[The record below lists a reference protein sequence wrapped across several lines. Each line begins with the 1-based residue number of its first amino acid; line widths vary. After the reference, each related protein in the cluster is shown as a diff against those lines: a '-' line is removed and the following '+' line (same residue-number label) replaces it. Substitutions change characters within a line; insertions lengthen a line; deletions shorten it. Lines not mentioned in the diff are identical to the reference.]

1 MLETLRE
8 RLLSVQQDFASG
20 LKTLSDKSREAKVKS
35 KPRTVPFLPKYSAG
49 LELLSRYEDTWA
61 ALHRRAKECA
71 SAGELVDSEVVM
83 LSAHWEKKR
92 TSLVELQEQLQQLPA
107 LIADLESMTANL
119 THLEASFEE
128 VENNLL
134 HLEDLCGQCELERCK
149 HMQSQQLENY
159 KKNKRKELETF
170 KGCRKIKAELDAEHA
185 QKVLEMEHTQQMKLK
200 ERQKIFEE
208 AFQQDME
215 QYLSTGYLQ
224 IAERRE
230 PIGSMSSME
239 VNVDMLEQMDLMD
252 ISDQEALDVFL
263 NSGEENTVLSPAL
276 GPESSTCQNEIT
288 LQVPNPSELRAKPP
302 SSSSTCTDT
311 ATQDISED
319 GESPV
324 VQSDE
329 EEVQVDTA
337 LATSHTDREATPDG
351 SDDSDS

>member
-8 RLLSVQQDFASG
+8 RLLSVQQDFTSG

-35 KPRTVPFLPKYSAG
+35 KPRTVPCLPKYSAG

-92 TSLVELQEQLQQLPA
+92 TSLVELQEQLQQLPG
-107 LIADLESMTANL
+107 LLADLESMTENL
-119 THLEASFEE
+119 TNLEASFEE
-128 VENNLL
+128 VENHLL
-134 HLEDLCGQCELERCK
+134 NLEDLCGQCELERYK
-149 HMQSQQLENY
+149 HMQSQQLETY

-170 KGCRKIKAELDAEHA
+170 KAELDAEHT
-185 QKVLEMEHTQQMKLK
+185 QKALEMEHTQQAKLK
-200 ERQKIFEE
+200 ERQKFFEE

-230 PIGSMSSME
+230 PMGSMSSME
-239 VNVDMLEQMDLMD
+239 VNIDMLEQMDLMD

-263 NSGEENTVLSPAL
+263 NSGAEDNTVPSPVS
-276 GPESSTCQNEIT
+276 GPDSGDSRQEIT
-288 LQVPNPSELRAKPP
+288 LRVPDPAESQAEPPP
-302 SSSSTCTDT
+302 SPC
-311 ATQDISED
+311 ACPELAAPAPGD
-319 GESPV
+319 GEAPV

-329 EEVQVDTA
+329 EGVEVDTA
-337 LATSHTDREATPDG
+337 LATLH

>member
-8 RLLSVQQDFASG
+8 RLLSVQQDFTSG

-35 KPRTVPFLPKYSAG
+35 KPKTVSYLPKYSAG

-71 SAGELVDSEVVM
+71 NAGELVDSEVVM
-83 LSAHWEKKR
+83 LSAHWEKKK
-92 TSLVELQEQLQQLPA
+92 TSLIELQEQLQQLPA

-128 VENNLL
+128 VENHLL
-134 HLEDLCGQCELERCK
+134 NLEDLCGQCELERCK
-149 HMQSQQLENY
+149 YMQSQKLENY

-170 KGCRKIKAELDAEHA
+170 KAELDAEHTK
-185 QKVLEMEHTQQMKLK
+185 KVLEMEHTQQMKLK
-200 ERQKIFEE
+200 ERQKFFEE

-230 PIGSMSSME
+230 PTGSMSSME
-239 VNVDMLEQMDLMD
+239 VNIDMLEQMDLMD

-263 NSGEENTVLSPAL
+263 NSGGEDNTVQSPVS
-276 GPESSTCQNEIT
+276 GPESSVGENEIT
-288 LQVPNPSELRAKPP
+288 LQVPNLTESQTKP
-302 SSSSTCTDT
+302 SSSSSCTDQ
-311 ATQDISED
+311 ASQEPSED
-319 GESPV
+319 GESPL

-329 EEVQVDTA
+329 EGVEVDTA
-337 LATSHTDREATPDG
+337 LATLHT
-351 SDDSDS
+351 DDSDS

>member
-8 RLLSVQQDFASG
+8 RLLSVQQDFTSG

-35 KPRTVPFLPKYSAG
+35 KPRTVPYLPKYSAG

-83 LSAHWEKKR
+83 LSAHWEKKK

-134 HLEDLCGQCELERCK
+134 HLEDLCGQCEFERCK

-170 KGCRKIKAELDAEHA
+170 KAELDAEHA

-200 ERQKIFEE
+200 ERQKFFEE

-252 ISDQEALDVFL
+252 VSDQEALDVFL
-263 NSGEENTVLSPAL
+263 NSGGE
-276 GPESSTCQNEIT
+276 GPDSSARQNEIT

-311 ATQDISED
+311 ATQDISEG

-329 EEVQVDTA
+329 DEVQVDTA
-337 LATSHTDREATPDG
+337 LATSHTGREAAPDG

>member
-170 KGCRKIKAELDAEHA
+170 KAELDAEHA